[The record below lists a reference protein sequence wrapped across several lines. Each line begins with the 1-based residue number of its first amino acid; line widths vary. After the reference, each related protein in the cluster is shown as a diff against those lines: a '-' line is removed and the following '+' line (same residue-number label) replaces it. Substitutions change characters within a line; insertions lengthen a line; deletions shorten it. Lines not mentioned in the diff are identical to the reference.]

1 MNDFLSRTEII
12 QVLNGFNPWWS
23 ARPFY
28 VPEFHRLAFNAGRG
42 YLDNKN
48 LRRAILLS
56 GPRRVGKTT
65 VLLQTARA
73 LINDGHDPRSI
84 LYLSLDHPLLKL
96 LSLREILSIYHESA
110 HPEGEPATLLLDEI
124 QYAADWETEI
134 KLLVDH
140 QPQYRILS
148 TGSASVLHR
157 ERLAESGV
165 GRWIT
170 VPVPTLSFYEFALI
184 RSAPL
189 ETISPTLRVSDLFHF
204 NPGDFLTLADQMR
217 SLQPLF
223 QRYLLVGG
231 FPETAFQDNIDL
243 CQRLLREDV
252 VERVLKRDMTALF
265 GVRNIGDLEKLFI
278 YLCLHSGG
286 ILPHQSCAK
295 DLGTTTATVANHL
308 TLLEQAN
315 LIYRLPPSAL
325 GGKKILKARNKYYLV
340 DAALRNAVL
349 LRGEEILTHPE
360 EMGTIVETT
369 VLRHL
374 YAYYYRD
381 TPEIVYWRDAVS
393 NREVDIIV
401 RSPAYVLPFE
411 VKYKES
417 PALEQKSGLGMYCTA
432 ENPRQGYLVTKREV
446 DFGLAQLENCDTRFL
461 KIPAYILCYLLG
473 QSERLLWIPSA
484 GNQGMA

>member
-1 MNDFLSRTEII
+1 MNNFLNRTEII
-12 QVLNGFNPWWS
+12 NVLNGFNPWWS
-23 ARPFY
+23 AKPFF
-28 VPEFHRLAFNAGRG
+28 VPEFHRLAFNACRS
-42 YLDNKN
+42 YLDNKR

-65 VLLQTARA
+65 VLQQTAKA
-73 LINDGHDPRSI
+73 LIDAGHDPKSI

-96 LSLREILSIYHESA
+96 LSLREILSLYHESA
-110 HPEGEPATLLLDEI
+110 FAEGKPATLLLDEI
-124 QYAADWETEI
+124 QYAGEWETEI

-140 QPQYRILS
+140 QPQYRILA
-148 TGSASVLHR
+148 TGSASVIHR

-170 VPVPTLSFYEFALI
+170 VPVPTLSFYEFVLI
-184 RSAPL
+184 RKEQPEQFPAD
-189 ETISPTLRVSDLFHF
+189 LRVSDLFQSD
-204 NPGDFLTLADQMR
+204 PGGLSILADQLR
-217 SLQPLF
+217 PLQPLF
-223 QRYLLVGG
+223 QQYLLKGG
-231 FPETAFQDNIDL
+231 FPETAFQENIDL

-265 GVRNIGDLEKLFI
+265 GVRNINDLEKLFI

-295 DLGTTTATVANHL
+295 DLGTTATTVANHL

-315 LIYRLPPSAL
+315 LIYRLPPSSL
-325 GGKKILKARNKYYLV
+325 GGKKVLKARHKYYLV

-349 LRGEEILTHPE
+349 LKGEEILNLPE

-381 TPEIVYWRDAVS
+381 TPEIVYWRDATS
-393 NREVDIIV
+393 GKEVDIIV

-411 VKYKES
+411 VKYKEN
-417 PALEQKSGLGMYCTA
+417 PALDRNSGLGIYCAA
-432 ENPRQGYLVTKREV
+432 ENPKGAYLVTKRDV
-446 DFGLAQLENCDTRFL
+446 DFDLTRLQDCDTLFL

-473 QSERLLWIPSA
+473 QSERLLWK
-484 GNQGMA
+484 